1 MEFTYKKNDNNNL
14 FRNLENSDLT
24 NVSKL
29 QNYIPIYDKFFSLND
44 SNYNSINLNNN
55 SIKSIDSK
63 INENKYTA
71 TVSDNSGNDI
81 IKDLFFVGL

>member
-29 QNYIPIYDKFFSLND
+29 QNYIPIYDKFF
-44 SNYNSINLNNN
+44 
-55 SIKSIDSK
+55 
-63 INENKYTA
+63 T
-71 TVSDNSGNDI
+71 
-81 IKDLFFVGL
+81 